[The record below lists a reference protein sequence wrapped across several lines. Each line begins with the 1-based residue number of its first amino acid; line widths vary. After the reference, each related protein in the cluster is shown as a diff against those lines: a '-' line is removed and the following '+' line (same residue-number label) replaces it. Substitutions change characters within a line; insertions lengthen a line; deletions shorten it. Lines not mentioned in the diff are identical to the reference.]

1 MATTNTLTWTAN
13 AEPDLQHVDSHF
25 SEYPE
30 VLRHKI
36 PHREPRVFTLE
47 DRQ

>member
-1 MATTNTLTWTAN
+1 MRCIE
-13 AEPDLQHVDSHF
+13 AEWKAEVKQQVDSHF

-36 PHREPRVFTLE
+36 PHRDPRTFTLE